1 MPVTDPELMKI
12 VESRILNKKIC
23 RVCGAINPPT
33 ATRCRRCKSSN
44 LRPKRKAL
52 AVKK

>member
-1 MPVTDPELMKI
+1 MPVADPELMKI
-12 VESRILNKKIC
+12 VENRILNKKIC
-23 RVCGAINPPT
+23 RTCGAINPST
-33 ATRCRRCKSSN
+33 ATRCRRCRSSN